1 MFIYQPAWHGKP
13 LLDDTAHFMTA
24 PEQRSLSGLPK
35 LWFQPRTTLQYHPLV
50 DTMYWIE
57 EKLWAEDVL
66 GYHLVTIALH
76 AVAALLL
83 VKLLR
88 KLQIRGAWLAAA
100 IFALHPVQVESV
112 AWMAELKNT
121 LSGLLFFG
129 AVLAYLNFDQRRT
142 LRTYLLAVLLF
153 TLGILAKAIV
163 ATLPAVVL
171 ILVWWKR
178 EKVNWQRDVK
188 PLMPFVVLAIVA
200 GLLTAWMERAFSG
213 AEGEEFQLSIVDRF
227 LIAGRA
233 FWFYIGKLF
242 FPRDLSLIYP
252 RWKIDSSAWWQYLF
266 PIAVLGLFAFAWHQ
280 RKRSRWFFAACL
292 LFGATLAPLL
302 GFFNVSFFR
311 LSFVADHFAYL
322 PSLAIIVPIAAGA
335 RWIVDRGG
343 RWRLPLGSLLALLLC
358 ALAVLSWMQSHMYRD
373 LETCYRT
380 IIARNPNSWTAHQYI
395 GGELLGRG
403 QLGGAA
409 AEFRKVLELEPNYVQ
424 ATKRAYFG
432 LGSVLVK
439 KGQLNEAIKLFETVL
454 KLDPVSGPA
463 HNGIASALH
472 RGGRLAEAVAE
483 YERAVELRPE
493 SAGILSNLAWML
505 ATCGD
510 PSLRNG
516 PRALAVAERADRL
529 SGNANPRVLRSL
541 AAAYAEVEQFGQAA
555 KTARRALE
563 LSLQDGESSFTKALR
578 REISLFDAGRAYHEA
593 APPTRAD

>member
-1 MFIYQPAWHGKP
+1 MH
-13 LLDDTAHFMTA
+13 
-24 PEQRSLSGLPK
+24 
-35 LWFQPRTTLQYHPLV
+35 
-50 DTMYWIE
+50 
-57 EKLWAEDVL
+57 
-66 GYHLVTIALH
+66 
-76 AVAALLL
+76 
-83 VKLLR
+83 
-88 KLQIRGAWLAAA
+88 
-100 IFALHPVQVESV
+100 VESV

-129 AVLAYLNFDQRRT
+129 AVLAYLNFDECRT
-142 LRTYLLAVLLF
+142 LRTYLLGLLLF

-171 ILVWWKR
+171 ILLWWKR
-178 EKVNWQRDVK
+178 GRINWQRDVK

-233 FWFYIGKLF
+233 FWFYLGKLF

-252 RWKIDSSAWWQYLF
+252 RWKIDSSTWWQYLF
-266 PIAVLGLFAFAWHQ
+266 PIAALGLFAFAWHR

-292 LFGATLAPLL
+292 LFGATLAPLV

-335 RWIVDRGG
+335 GWIVDRGG
-343 RWRLPLGSLLALLLC
+343 RWRLPLGSLLALLLG
-358 ALAVLSWMQSHMYRD
+358 ALAILSWMQSHMYRD

-380 IIARNPNSWTAHQYI
+380 IIGRNPNSWTAHLYI

-403 QLGGAA
+403 QLDDAA

-472 RGGRLAEAVAE
+472 RSGRLAEAIAE

-529 SGNANPRVLRSL
+529 SGDANPRVLRSL

-555 KTARRALE
+555 KTARQALE
-563 LSLQDGESSFTKALR
+563 LSLQDGESPFTKALR

-593 APPTRAD
+593 APPARAD